1 MADSTQEQ
9 QKWYAM
15 TPEEVARQLKVDPA
29 KGLSTA
35 EAQQR
40 LTQYGPNELAA
51 GKKESGLQAFLRQY
65 KDLMQIILL
74 VAAAVSLIVTR
85 EWGTTIV
92 LVLLTVFNAVLGLR
106 GEAKAEASIAEL
118 TKMMKNIAR
127 VRRDG
132 QAVEIEAEGLV
143 PGDIVLVEAGNRVPA
158 DGRLF
163 VAATLE
169 IEEAALTGES
179 VASPKD
185 AETIEKQEVP
195 LGDQHNMAFMN
206 TSVTR
211 GRGEFI
217 VTATGMATQM
227 GNIADLLNKTEADKT
242 PLQKQLDR
250 LTIIIASLAGVAFIL
265 MIILGLAERAAVRP
279 DLHRRRRAGDFGH
292 PDRPAGRR
300 DDPVLHGH
308 AHPGRPRALSS
319 SGCRRSRRWAR
330 CRRSAP
336 TRPAR

>member
-1 MADSTQEQ
+1 
-9 QKWYAM
+9 M
-15 TPEEVARQLKVDPA
+15 TPEEAAGQLKVDPA

-65 KDLMQIILL
+65 KDLMQVILL

-132 QAVEIEAEGLV
+132 QAVEIEAEGLA

-206 TSVTR
+206 TSVSA
-211 GRGEFI
+211 G
-217 VTATGMATQM
+217 A
-227 GNIADLLNKTEADKT
+227 
-242 PLQKQLDR
+242 
-250 LTIIIASLAGVAFIL
+250 ASSSS
-265 MIILGLAERAAVRP
+265 RP
-279 DLHRRRRAGDFGH
+279 
-292 PDRPAGRR
+292 PAW
-300 DDPVLHGH
+300 
-308 AHPGRPRALSS
+308 RPRWATSPTSS
-319 SGCRRSRRWAR
+319 TRPRPTRRRSRSSSTGSPLSSLASPAS
-330 CRRSAP
+330 RSS
-336 TRPAR
+336 